1 MKIGVNCLT
10 LNDEYAGLGIYTV
23 NLLNHLAKVTEH
35 EYHIFSARPDIARE
49 LLSDSFSIEEIRM
62 KDSRLSRI
70 VAEQVA
76 IPRKARKLELDVM
89 FTPAFYMPLFTSC
102 YSLVT
107 IHDLIHK
114 TYPSDVSIKT
124 QLIMSLFLDQSIKRA
139 DRIIA
144 VSDCTRRDISKYL
157 GRTEG
162 IDVIHEGLGN
172 LISSKQVKPDY
183 MGVSD
188 RFALIVGSM
197 MPRKNILGMLAAY
210 HALKDKKG
218 LKLVIVGHKGDAW
231 PKVQKYVMDHN
242 LSSEVIIGGY
252 ISDEEL
258 NWLYAHA
265 RMLLYCSFYE
275 GFGFPPLEAM
285 RNGVPVVAS
294 NRSSIPEIVG
304 DAALLVEPDSII
316 QISMAIA
323 KLDGDEPTRNQLIDA
338 GRERA
343 QMFSWEKTARQ
354 TEQLLKQI
362 EEELSR

>member
-10 LNDEYAGLGIYTV
+10 LNDEYAGLGIYAV
-23 NLLNHLAKVTEH
+23 NLLNHLAKVTGH
-35 EYHIFSARPDIARE
+35 EFYIFCAHPDIVRG
-49 LLSDSFSIEEIRM
+49 LLSDSFSIEEVRM
-62 KDSRLSRI
+62 KNTRLSR
-70 VAEQVA
+70 VFAEQVT
-76 IPRKARKLELDVM
+76 IPIRARTLGLDVM
-89 FTPAFYMPLFTSC
+89 FTPAFYMPLFTNC

-114 TYPSDVSIKT
+114 AYPSDVSLKT

-139 DRIIA
+139 DRIIT
-144 VSDCTRRDISKYL
+144 VSDCTRKDISKYL

-172 LISSKQVKPDY
+172 LISNKQVKPDY
-183 MGVSD
+183 MED
-188 RFALIVGSM
+188 TERFALIVGSM
-197 MPRKNILGMLAAY
+197 MPRKNILGMLEAY
-210 HALKDKKG
+210 HSLKDRNG

-231 PKVQKYVMDHN
+231 PNIQKYVMDHN
-242 LSSEVIIGGY
+242 LSSEVTIGGY

-304 DAALLVEPDSII
+304 DAAWLVEPESIT

-323 KLDGDEPTRNQLIDA
+323 RLDSNEQTRNQLIAA
-338 GRERA
+338 GRQRV
-343 QMFSWEKTARQ
+343 QLFSWEKTARQ
-354 TEQLLKQI
+354 TEHILSQI